1 MQFSV
6 LQPRAK
12 QNMSCS
18 YCAISAKFFP
28 ASCLG
33 VLSPSVE
40 ALYSG
45 SSSRMTNSRVFWLV
59 HGIKQRV
66 GHGSTSPTA
75 QAGFGKLGGTSECV
89 GFFQCCCAGMQG
101 RAACSGVGLQP
112 VCLSVW
118 GFPHLG
124 GGPGGS
130 SKCGTSAGVLG
141 RDPHTGY
148 SAKVLWSQQASD
160 SGWFPIPCTYYCTKL
175 SCLWLNSLL

>member
-124 GGPGGS
+124 GGLGEAASVGPQPGSWEGTPTQVTLL
-130 SKCGTSAGVLG
+130 KCCDRNKPVIADGFLYHALTTV
-141 RDPHTGY
+141 P
-148 SAKVLWSQQASD
+148 
-160 SGWFPIPCTYYCTKL
+160 
-175 SCLWLNSLL
+175 N